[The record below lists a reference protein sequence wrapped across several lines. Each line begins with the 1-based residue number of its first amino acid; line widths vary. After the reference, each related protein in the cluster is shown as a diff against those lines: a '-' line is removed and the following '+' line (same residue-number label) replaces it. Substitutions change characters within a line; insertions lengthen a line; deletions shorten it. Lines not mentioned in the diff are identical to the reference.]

1 MILMSF
7 FTGSR
12 YLKCNFR
19 RKNGNKFLVDRDR
32 VNFTLSKCSF
42 YTVIQGDTIDGIS
55 YKFYRNSRYWWC
67 IMDANRQ
74 YESELDIK
82 AGDIIAIPD
91 EQEVLDAV

>member
-12 YLKCNFR
+12 YLECNFR